1 MAADNYL
8 NMRAQQFPR
17 NSNGVI
23 EAFSDGIV
31 TVDKM
36 LDWADMDLD
45 WYIPSEDAIDF
56 ILFIRLALG
65 EEPEN
70 SNPKAHYFF
79 IDCVFQS
86 PCVKPYFDERGID
99 FEGLKGRTVVLCTRE
114 FAKSVMVVYLVLYMA
129 AKGRVPNFGPVHYG
143 IYVSDSMRNNVKTTM
158 ETIGKVYQ
166 ESKYLRSLFEDVRLT
181 QEEVNFIRKPSTKK
195 EIETFHQH
203 VNVEK
208 ESAKTCPGRMKRTLS
223 LSGLGAATGG
233 RGSRDGL
240 ARPEFAI
247 FDDMIPNEKDA
258 ESDTILD
265 NIESTIESDIL
276 KALSGNGNFAVAIGT
291 PYKKN
296 DPIYR
301 RIEDRSWLPVVFPRA
316 KYIDENMEEADF
328 QSVWPDRHSYKQCM
342 KDFMTAKKAKDN
354 GNNVPMRKLLQENY
368 LRISSDED
376 RMIGESMIQWYNRVD
391 IEKRLTE
398 YNVYMT
404 TDFTT
409 TGSQGSDLSGIAT
422 WAVGSNNDFFLL
434 DLCLRKQELE
444 EQYDEVFRQNKYFG
458 MKSGRGNTVGVEID
472 GQQKSHIF
480 SLKQTMVKKNEWFT
494 FGKQKGAKNGSEG
507 IISRLEGGNKH
518 WRFRMMLPLF
528 QNKKLWFPNE
538 LRTTPDMIELMEEI
552 KYCTYSGFGS
562 RYDDGIDLISMLGA
576 MDIIFP
582 MPGMG
587 DFYGEINKKSTKSKR
602 SGIYSRDAEDSESE
616 TAYDSYS

>member
-1 MAADNYL
+1 MAVDNYL

-86 PCVKPYFDERGID
+86 PCVKPFFDERGID

-258 ESDTILD
+258 ESETILD

-316 KYIDENMEEADF
+316 KYIDENMIEADF

-376 RMIGESMIQWYNRVD
+376 RMIGESMIQWYNRTD
-391 IEKRLTE
+391 IEKRISE
-398 YNVYMT
+398 YNIYMT

-422 WAVGSNNDFFLL
+422 WAIGSNNDYFLL
-434 DLCLRKQELE
+434 DLCLRKQELHD
-444 EQYDEVFRQNKYFG
+444 QYEEVFRQNKYFG
-458 MKSGRGNTVGVEID
+458 MKSGRVNTVGVETD
-472 GQQKSHIF
+472 GQQKAHIF
-480 SLKQTMVKKNEWFT
+480 SLKQSMVKKNEWFT
-494 FGKQKGAKNGSEG
+494 LGKQKGAKTGSEG
-507 IISRLEGGNKH
+507 IVSRLEGGNKH
-518 WRFRMMLPLF
+518 WRFKMMLPLF

-538 LRTTPDMIELMEEI
+538 LKTTPDMMELMEEI

-562 RYDDGIDLISMLGA
+562 KHDDGIDLISMLGA

-587 DFYGEINKKSTKSKR
+587 DFYGEMSKKKTNSKR
-602 SGIYSRDAEDSESE
+602 GGIYYRESDESESE